1 MSLEIFNPKHT
12 LDNIFK
18 KYSVDD
24 IENKPNII
32 LEYLKHKETS
42 KKIRW
47 LYLLNK
53 TSTNKKSKSIY
64 NQELNKIDYIGVL
77 LRN

>member
-18 KYSVDD
+18 KYNKED
-24 IENKPNII
+24 IDNKPNII
-32 LEYLKHKETS
+32 LEYLKNKESS
-42 KKIRW
+42 KRIRW